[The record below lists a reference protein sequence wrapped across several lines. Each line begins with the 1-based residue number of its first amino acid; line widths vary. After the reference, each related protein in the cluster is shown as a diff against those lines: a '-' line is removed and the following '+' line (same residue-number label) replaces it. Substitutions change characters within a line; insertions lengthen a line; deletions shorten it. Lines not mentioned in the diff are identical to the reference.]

1 MLLYNINFIT
11 LQVVSA
17 AGVTNSYI
25 NFLTKV
31 VLKIHIYYVIIYKCS
46 FLTFQTRQYSKNH
59 AQNHDRFIFF
69 VKIQQG
75 YLNSVCRNITE
86 TNNRGNVL
94 T

>member
-17 AGVTNSYI
+17 AGDI

-46 FLTFQTRQYSKNH
+46 FLTFQIRQKSNYKNH

-86 TNNRGNVL
+86 TNNSGNVL